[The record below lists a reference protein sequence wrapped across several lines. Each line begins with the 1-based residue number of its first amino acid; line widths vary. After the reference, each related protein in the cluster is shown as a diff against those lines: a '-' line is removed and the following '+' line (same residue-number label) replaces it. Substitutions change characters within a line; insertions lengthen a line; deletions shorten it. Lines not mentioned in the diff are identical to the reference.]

1 MEKYPLG
8 GDIDTNSLVT
18 VHCSSQRNRAIA
30 EIMITVSPAERDILH
45 RSISIEARDIP
56 SRRTRVQVLAVNEGL
71 KLIIDADDIVSL
83 RAALNSFLRFI
94 DSSLRSIKIISD
106 LEDSSS
112 NR

>member
-1 MEKYPLG
+1 MEKYPPVE
-8 GDIDTNSLVT
+8 DTDTNSPVKA
-18 VHCSSQRNRAIA
+18 HCSSQRNSATA
-30 EIMITVSPAERDILH
+30 EIMITVPPVERNILH

-71 KLIIDADDIVSL
+71 KLIIHADDMVSL

-112 NR
+112 TR